1 MATIGG
7 GGGRIGPNGPILPP
21 QEPEGPKKKE
31 GVDAQNKQPGQSPND
46 GFERGGAGT
55 RAAAGKPGIPAKI
68 ESEAKFN
75 DLLKQTGSDPR
86 ALATLTT
93 VLNAAY
99 SKYAGE
105 FSADKAKAQTL
116 LDHLAEQGFSG
127 GALESVRSELGTL
140 RERMASSKQRMATQ
154 KRRLRALKQLSGRV
168 SEPRLAEEIANIEA
182 QLEDVELG
190 WEATYVGLGLGK
202 VTHGEQ
208 EEKTP
213 PHLRS
218 VVKAQVQ
225 GMKKNPREAEEVG
238 DLISQIH
245 PGRSIASLA
254 ARQIDGAKKP
264 ALSKEVLERVRGERK
279 GKHGKAIAAYA
290 GLYEALE
297 SAEARVSRD
306 TSALGEAEKSDK

>member
-21 QEPEGPKKKE
+21 QEAEGPKKKDP
-31 GVDAQNKQPGQSPND
+31 VDGQGKQPGQTPND
-46 GFERGGAGT
+46 GFERGGAN
-55 RAAAGKPGIPAKI
+55 RATLGKSAMPPKI

-75 DLLKQTGSDPR
+75 EMLKQTGSDPR
-86 ALATLTT
+86 ALASLTT

-99 SKYAGE
+99 GKYAGE
-105 FSADKAKAQTL
+105 FAADKAKAKTL

-127 GALESVRSELGTL
+127 GALESVRSELGIL
-140 RERMASSKQRMATQ
+140 RERMAASKQRMATQ
-154 KRRLRALKQLSGRV
+154 KRRLRALKQLAGRV
-168 SEPRLAEEIANIEA
+168 SEPRLAAEIANIEA

-202 VTHGEQ
+202 VTHGES
-208 EEKTP
+208 EEGTP
-213 PHLRS
+213 PHLRN

-238 DLISQIH
+238 ELISQIH

-264 ALSKEVLERVRGERK
+264 ALSKEVLDRVRGERK
-279 GKHGKAIAAYA
+279 GKHGKVVAAYA
-290 GLYEALE
+290 GLYEALD

-306 TSALGEAEKSDK
+306 TRALGEIEKSDK